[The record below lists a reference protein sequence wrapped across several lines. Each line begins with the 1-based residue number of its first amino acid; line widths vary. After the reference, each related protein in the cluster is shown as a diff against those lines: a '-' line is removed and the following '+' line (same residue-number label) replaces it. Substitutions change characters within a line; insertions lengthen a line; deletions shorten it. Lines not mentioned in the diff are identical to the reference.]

1 MKKLLLLTL
10 VLLGG
15 FSTAFADDT
24 WSVAGTT
31 ELTGYNFD
39 TSENDMEYNSSTSLW
54 EWQRSH
60 VYLDTSAG
68 DNAYRFKIVKNH
80 SWDEA
85 YPDNDW
91 QIKGGTGK
99 QFTET
104 GYYNVKITF
113 NASNHEISVT
123 CTKMTCFTVVGDERL
138 FGSSW
143 NTVDFNNEMTS
154 LGDNKWKWEKDNI
167 DFVATYWY
175 DFKIIKNHDYSKG
188 QWPSSPSEH
197 YIIKG
202 DGTHFSKTGKYTLTI
217 EFNESTNVIDVSVTA
232 YNVAGDEGLIGS
244 NWDENNTAT
253 LMTKQNDGTYKYEE
267 SSKSINANTYNYK
280 ICYKYNWYD
289 EGGKDGGKENAT
301 ITIPFSGTYDITYSF
316 DPNISP
322 KGVSASAVVKDV
334 RDVTLDQSEN
344 IAQKLEIIS
353 DEEDVAVSDGLE
365 DGITVNRTLHKG
377 YWNTICLPVNVSNA
391 TLTEVFGS
399 GFKLARFSSYENGEM
414 KFENISDAENNIP
427 YLLYVPGTQGETITS
442 FTIKEGSLNRND
454 GNLSQEPVSGYKF
467 VGNLAGQKTLHS
479 MINTETEDAL
489 YIQGEKIKLA
499 SDKTK
504 INSMAAFFIIPKAT
518 AAREFTFTVDGETTG
533 IKYVV
538 AGDKVENDNNKIFDL
553 QGRQVENVQLGIYVV
568 NGKKYVK

>member
-1 MKKLLLLTL
+1 
-10 VLLGG
+10 
-15 FSTAFADDT
+15 
-24 WSVAGTT
+24 
-31 ELTGYNFD
+31 
-39 TSENDMEYNSSTSLW
+39 
-54 EWQRSH
+54 
-60 VYLDTSAG
+60 
-68 DNAYRFKIVKNH
+68 
-80 SWDEA
+80 
-85 YPDNDW
+85 
-91 QIKGGTGK
+91 
-99 QFTET
+99 
-104 GYYNVKITF
+104 
-113 NASNHEISVT
+113 
-123 CTKMTCFTVVGDERL
+123 
-138 FGSSW
+138 
-143 NTVDFNNEMTS
+143 MTS

-175 DFKIIKNHDYSKG
+175 DFKIIKNHNYSDG
-188 QWPSSPSEH
+188 EWPLSGNFT
-197 YIIKG
+197 IKG

-217 EFNESTNVIDVSVTA
+217 EFNENTGVIDVSVTA
-232 YNVAGDEGLIGS
+232 YNVAGDEDLIGS
-244 NWDENNTAT
+244 DWDINNTAT

-280 ICYKYNWYD
+280 ICYKYDWYA
-289 EGGKDGGKENAT
+289 EGGKDGGNQDAT

-334 RDVTLDQSEN
+334 RDVILDQSEN

-414 KFENISDAENNIP
+414 KFENISNAENNIP

-467 VGNLAGQKTLHS
+467 VGNLAGQKTLQS
-479 MINTETEDAL
+479 MINTESEAAL
-489 YIQGEKIKLA
+489 YIQGEKVKVA

-504 INSMAAFFIIPKAT
+504 INSMAAFFIVPKAME
-518 AAREFTFTVDGETTG
+518 AREFTFSVDNEPTG
-533 IKYVV
+533 IKFVV
-538 AGDKVENDNNKIFDL
+538 AGDKVENDNCKIYDL
-553 QGRQVENVQLGIYVV
+553 QGRQVENVQRGVYVV